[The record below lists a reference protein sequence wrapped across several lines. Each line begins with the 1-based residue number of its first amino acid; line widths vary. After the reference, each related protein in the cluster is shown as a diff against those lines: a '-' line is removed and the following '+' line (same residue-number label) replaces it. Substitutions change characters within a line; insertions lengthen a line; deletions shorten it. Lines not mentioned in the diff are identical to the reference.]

1 MLSDYHV
8 HLRPDGEGSEFEK
21 YMTPENAERYRVAAE
36 EAGISELGV
45 SEHIYRFKQALA
57 IWDHPYWL
65 ANAVDDIDAYESY
78 VREQTDLKLGIEADY
93 VAGRE
98 EHIEELLGAHDWD
111 YVIGSVHFLKQA
123 ALDMD
128 TYDIWKERSSPEDI
142 WREYFLTL
150 ADAARTG
157 LYDIMAHP
165 DLVKYWGSD
174 RPLPEGDLRFFYE
187 PAVEAFAEA
196 GVTVEMSTAGLR
208 KPIGEIYPAP
218 AFIDMC
224 LDAGLSFALSSDAHE
239 PMYIGHGYE
248 KAVELLGQ
256 HGITELASFE
266 NRNRTLEPIG

>member
-1 MLSDYHV
+1 MLTDYHV

-21 YMTPENAERYRVAAE
+21 YMTAENADRYRAAAE
-36 EAGISELGV
+36 EAGVQELGV

-65 ANAVDDIDAYESY
+65 ANAVDDLDEYEDY
-78 VREQTDLKLGIEADY
+78 VRGSTDLRLGIEADY
-93 VAGRE
+93 VPGRE
-98 EHIEELLGAHDWD
+98 DRLEEVLNAHKWD

-123 ALDMD
+123 ALDHLD
-128 TYDIWKERSSPEDI
+128 YDIWRERSDPEDI

-165 DLVKYWGSD
+165 DLVKIWGSD
-174 RPLPEGDLRFFYE
+174 RPVPSGDLKFYYE

-208 KPIGEIYPAP
+208 KPIGEIYPSP
-218 AFIDMC
+218 GFIDMC
-224 LDAGLSFALSSDAHE
+224 LDAGLKFALSSDAHE
-239 PMYIGHGYE
+239 PMYVGYGYE
-248 KAVELLGQ
+248 KATDLLAA
-256 HGITELASFE
+256 HGITELAVFE
-266 NRNRTLEPIG
+266 GRERRLEPVG